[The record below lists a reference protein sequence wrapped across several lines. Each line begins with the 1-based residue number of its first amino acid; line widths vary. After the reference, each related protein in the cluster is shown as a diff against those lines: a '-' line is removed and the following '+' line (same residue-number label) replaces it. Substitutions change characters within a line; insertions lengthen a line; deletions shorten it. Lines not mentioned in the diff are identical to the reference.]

1 MTARHTADTITDDA
15 LDQLYAE
22 LGQLYKENAAA
33 VTALADMA
41 RKRNEQM
48 DRADR
53 AEAELRARAE
63 ADSADATAGSY
74 AHRAEHAEAAL
85 ARVRK
90 LIADDP
96 SGIFSDDEIRT
107 ALGDQ
112 P

>member
-1 MTARHTADTITDDA
+1 MTRRHTADTITDDA
-15 LDQLYAE
+15 LDALY
-22 LGQLYKENAAA
+22 
-33 VTALADMA
+33 
-41 RKRNEQM
+41 

-53 AEAELRARAE
+53 AEAELRARTE

-96 SGIFSDDEIRT
+96 SGIFSDDEIRA